1 MKRNGPKEPLTQR
14 GPVLRRHNDAQEA
27 MLVAIQASEAL
38 MRQQAEDRMAREDIE
53 SCLEAP
59 EAEPEV
65 YVVDGTGARA
75 SSDSAVGL
83 LHRYCAK
90 LPGDQ

>member
-1 MKRNGPKEPLTQR
+1 MLLPPLEKSDPK
-14 GPVLRRHNDAQEA
+14 GPVLGRHNDAQEA

-38 MRQQAEDRMAREDIE
+38 IRKQAEERMAREDVE
-53 SCLEAP
+53 GCLEAS
-59 EAEPEV
+59 EIESYIVE
-65 YVVDGTGARA
+65 GTGARA